1 VNAETPAVR
10 GLENSAGGRVQ
21 YQDIVT
27 RFLAGELQPHEL
39 PWPLPLLW
47 NDAFHVGQARA
58 QARIDRAERAA
69 DVYYDMWV
77 NGDEARK
84 RHTELLKHFDV
95 VQARKAVSA

>member
-27 RFLAGELQPHEL
+27 RCLAGELQPHEL

-47 NDAFHVGQARA
+47 NDGFHAGHARA

-69 DVYYDMWV
+69 DIYYDLAF

-84 RHTELLKHFDV
+84 RHAEHLKHFDV
-95 VQARKAVSA
+95 MQARKAVHA